1 MLIEKPTWDIEGD
14 ILTDDFSPVNIL
26 KSKQM

>member
-26 KSKQM
+26 KSKQL